1 MRKIF
6 NILALSLSALILI
19 NVTTSCSEEENC
31 SLMGR
36 SMVNCILY
44 KIDPLDDSV
53 GFDTLAS
60 LTVTAFETDSII
72 INNQKEVRDLS
83 LPLRYT
89 TDKTILVFHYN
100 LEDKPELNDTVYIT
114 QNNTPFFESM
124 KCGYTMTQVITGVKY
139 TKHLIDSINIKSPNA
154 NVNGTENLKI
164 FYRYN
169 D

>member
-6 NILALSLSALILI
+6 QLIGLTLSALIVI
-19 NVTTSCSEEENC
+19 NIASSCSEEENC

-44 KIDPLDDSV
+44 KINPVDDSV
-53 GFDTLAS
+53 ELDTLAK

-72 INNQKEVRDLS
+72 INNQTDVRDLS

-89 TDKTILVFHYN
+89 TDKTILVFHYD
-100 LEDKPELNDTVYIT
+100 LEENPELNDTVYIT
-114 QNNTPFFESM
+114 QKNTPFFESM

-139 TKHLIDSINIKSPNA
+139 TKHLIDSIYIKSPNA
-154 NVNGTENLKI
+154 NINGTENLKI
-164 FYRYN
+164 FYRNN